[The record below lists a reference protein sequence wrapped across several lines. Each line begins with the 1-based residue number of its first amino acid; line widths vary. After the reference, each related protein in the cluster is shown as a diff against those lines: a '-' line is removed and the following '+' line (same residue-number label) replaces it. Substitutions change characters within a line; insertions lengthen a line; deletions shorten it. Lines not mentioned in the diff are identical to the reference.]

1 MSRSQP
7 SRVEQRIAY
16 ALRIG
21 LHLRTSGGSNKALAI
36 GRDVT
41 AVYFVILQV
50 ACDARKSSVASQAYV
65 ESSMKLVAREQH
77 SPEWVNHCG
86 LIRCMIAFRVPPDS
100 ACY

>member
-41 AVYFVILQV
+41 AVYLVILQI
-50 ACDARKSSVASQAYV
+50 ACDARKSSAGSQAYV
-65 ESSMKLVAREQH
+65 EAT
-77 SPEWVNHCG
+77 
-86 LIRCMIAFRVPPDS
+86 
-100 ACY
+100 